1 MQYKSK
7 RGIGELILIV
17 FIGALLLLS
26 LYVYAVYRSQVVTWI
41 IVLTLLEAGMLYF
54 YFART
59 EYELTEDALIV
70 RERWPFRSRTIPY
83 DDMKNY
89 RIGDR
94 AGGRLGRIYDVYVI
108 YADRKKERFLILSPE
123 NRDDFVKNLRQK
135 SGRDLSDDEVI

>member
-41 IVLTLLEAGMLYF
+41 IVLALLEAGMLYF